1 MKARMVLATAAVIAA
16 LALAGCGVLQQKTP
30 QALPTVV
37 LGGGSADSGS
47 TTAGSGAAS
56 ESSEVQSE
64 AGSDRNSYSAPASS
78 SAGKAGV
85 VASGN
90 ITPKQEAALAFA
102 IAARVKSVEVKTGDA
117 VKTGQ
122 VLARLAGSERLEA
135 AVETANLELLA
146 AQKALA
152 DLNEAAAS
160 TLADTQLRLA
170 KAKDALDQAEKRRG
184 WKEYRVGNDEQINL
198 ARADLILA
206 EDNLE
211 RVEGTYSSAASSEND
226 DLNKAAAITAIAAA
240 RRIRDKALAN
250 LNYLLSMPDSL
261 EVDKAEAEL
270 QVAKA
275 EVEAARR
282 KLEKWQAGPDPAEVS
297 LVEARIQ
304 NAQAQVVSAQASLA
318 DLELL
323 APFDGVLIEVNI
335 HNGEWALPGQPVIR
349 IADLA
354 HLQVKTTDLSERDVP
369 YIQVGQPVTVLVEAL
384 GQSVPGK
391 VSEIAPLAGALGGD
405 VIYET
410 TIDLTGEA
418 LQGLRAGMSVE
429 VTFR

>member
-170 KAKDALDQAEKRRG
+170 KAKDALDQAEKRRL
-184 WKEYRVGNDEQINL
+184 RQQ
-198 ARADLILA
+198 RAMP
-206 EDNLE
+206 NK
-211 RVEGTYSSAASSEND
+211 SSE
-226 DLNKAAAITAIAAA
+226 
-240 RRIRDKALAN
+240 
-250 LNYLLSMPDSL
+250 SL
-261 EVDKAEAEL
+261 EAWMLSRCCLASQAL
-270 QVAKA
+270 TRTTRNFS
-275 EVEAARR
+275 RR
-282 KLEKWQAGPDPAEVS
+282 RFHRKF
-297 LVEARIQ
+297 
-304 NAQAQVVSAQASLA
+304 SAY
-318 DLELL
+318 
-323 APFDGVLIEVNI
+323 DG
-335 HNGEWALPGQPVIR
+335 
-349 IADLA
+349 
-354 HLQVKTTDLSERDVP
+354 
-369 YIQVGQPVTVLVEAL
+369 
-384 GQSVPGK
+384 
-391 VSEIAPLAGALGGD
+391 
-405 VIYET
+405 
-410 TIDLTGEA
+410 
-418 LQGLRAGMSVE
+418 
-429 VTFR
+429 